1 MATKK
6 SEGKAPAKK
15 AGTKLTAAKPKKVIP
30 AYDRLKAHSLEDA
43 IKLLGTMPAA
53 KFDES
58 VDIALNL
65 GVDPKYNDQMV
76 RGVVTLPHGTGK
88 TVRVAVFAKGQA
100 AEDAKAAGADI
111 VGLDDL
117 VAQIEAGNLNFDRV
131 IATPD
136 CMAVIG
142 KVAKI
147 LGPKGLMPN
156 PKLGT
161 VTPNA
166 AKAVKDVKGGLIEF
180 KVEKAGIVHAGV
192 GRRSFGADK
201 LAANVRALV
210 EAVKAAK
217 PSGAKTNYMLKLSI
231 SSTMSPAIRIDLSS
245 I

>member
-1 MATKK
+1 MAQTQ
-6 SEGKAPAKK
+6 P
-15 AGTKLTAAKPKKVIP
+15 KLTKREKAVP
-30 AYDRLKAHSLEDA
+30 AYDRQQLHTLSEAVALLKS
-43 IKLLGTMPAA
+43 IPSV

-58 VDIALNL
+58 VDVALNL

-76 RGVVTLPHGTGK
+76 RGTVALPHGTGK

-111 VGLDDL
+111 VGVEELI
-117 VAQIEAGNLNFDRV
+117 AAIEAGKIEFDRV
-131 IATPD
+131 VATPD
-136 CMAVIG
+136 TMPMVG
-142 KVAKI
+142 RVAKI

-166 AKAVKDVKGGLIEF
+166 AKAVKDVKSGLIEF

-192 GRRSFGADK
+192 GKKSFDAKK
-201 LAANVRALV
+201 LEENVKALV

-217 PSGAKTNYMLKLSI
+217 PSGAKSNYLLKLSI
-231 SSTMSPAIRIDLSS
+231 SSTMGTGIKVDLGSL
-245 I
+245 

>member
-1 MATKK
+1 MATAKK
-6 SEGKAPAKK
+6 SPAKK
-15 AGTKLTAAKPKKVIP
+15 GTKLTSAKPKKVIP
-30 AYDRLKAHSLEDA
+30 AYDRLNAYSLDEA
-43 IKLLGTMPAA
+43 LKLLATMPAA

-58 VDIALNL
+58 VDVALNL

-76 RGVVTLPHGTGK
+76 RGVVALPHGNGK

-100 AEDAKAAGADI
+100 AEDAKAAGADL
-111 VGLDDL
+111 VGLEDL
-117 VAQIEAGNLNFDRV
+117 IAQVEAGNINFDRV

-136 CMAVIG
+136 TMAQLG
-142 KVAKI
+142 KIARI

-180 KVEKAGIVHAGV
+180 KVEKAGIIHAGV
-192 GRRSFGADK
+192 GKRSFSAEK
-201 LAANVRALV
+201 LAANVKALV

-217 PSGAKTNYMLKLSI
+217 PSGAKGNYMLKMSI
-231 SSTMSPAIRIDLSS
+231 CSTQSPAIRIDLSS
-245 I
+245 L

>member
-1 MATKK
+1 MATAKK
-6 SEGKAPAKK
+6 SAAPKK
-15 AGTKLTAAKPKKVIP
+15 AGNKLTSAKPKKVMP
-30 AYDRLKAHSLEDA
+30 EYNSQQAYALDEAL
-43 IKLLGTMPAA
+43 KLLASMPAA

-58 VDIALNL
+58 VDVALNL

-76 RGVVTLPHGTGK
+76 RGTVALPHGNGK
-88 TVRVAVFAKGQA
+88 TVRVAVFTKGQA
-100 AEDAKAAGADI
+100 AEDAKAAGADL
-111 VGLDDL
+111 VGLEDL
-117 VAQIEAGNLNFDRV
+117 IAKVEKGEIDFDRV

-136 CMAVIG
+136 CMAQLG

-161 VTPNA
+161 VTPNV
-166 AKAVKDVKGGLIEF
+166 AKAVKDVKGGMIEF

-192 GRRSFGADK
+192 GRRSFSADK

-217 PSGAKTNYMLKLSI
+217 PSGAKGNYMLRLTL
-231 SSTMSPAIRIDLSS
+231 SSTMSPGIKVDLSS
-245 I
+245 L

>member
-1 MATKK
+1 MATAQKTK
-6 SEGKAPAKK
+6 SQSASKSN
-15 AGTKLTAAKPKKVIP
+15 KLTSAKPKKVYP
-30 AYDRLKAHSLEDA
+30 EFDRLKAYSIEEAL
-43 IKLLGTMPAA
+43 KLLASMPAA

-58 VDIALNL
+58 VDVALNL

-76 RGVVTLPHGTGK
+76 RGVVALPHGNGK

-111 VGLDDL
+111 VGLEDL
-117 VAQIEAGNLNFDRV
+117 IAQVEAGNINFDRV

-136 CMAVIG
+136 TMAQLG
-142 KVAKI
+142 KIARI

-180 KVEKAGIVHAGV
+180 KVEKAGIIHAGV
-192 GRRSFGADK
+192 GKRSFEGSK
-201 LAANVRALV
+201 LAANVKALV

-217 PSGAKTNYMLKLSI
+217 PTGAKGVYMLKLSI
-231 SSTMSPAIRIDLSS
+231 SSSMSPSVRIDLSS
-245 I
+245 L

>member
-1 MATKK
+1 MAT
-6 SEGKAPAKK
+6 AKK
-15 AGTKLTAAKPKKVIP
+15 APKSNKLTAAKPKKVYP
-30 AYDRLKAHSLEDA
+30 EFDRLKAYSIDEALKVLA
-43 IKLLGTMPAA
+43 SMPAA

-58 VDIALNL
+58 VDVALNL

-76 RGVVTLPHGTGK
+76 RGVVALPHGNGK

-100 AEDAKAAGADI
+100 AEDAKAAGADL
-111 VGLDDL
+111 VGLEDL
-117 VAQIEAGNLNFDRV
+117 IAQVEAGNINFDRV

-136 CMAVIG
+136 CMAQLG
-142 KVAKI
+142 KIARI

-192 GRRSFGADK
+192 GKRSFDSSK
-201 LAANVRALV
+201 LAANVKALV
-210 EAVKAAK
+210 DAVKAAK
-217 PSGAKTNYMLKLSI
+217 PTGAKGVYMLKLSI
-231 SSTMSPAIRIDLSS
+231 SSSMSPSVRIDLSS
-245 I
+245 L

>member
-6 SEGKAPAKK
+6 S
-15 AGTKLTAAKPKKVIP
+15 TKLTSAKPKKVFP
-30 AYDRLKAHSLEDA
+30 EFDNLKAYSLEEA
-43 IKLLGTMPAA
+43 LKLLASMPAA

-58 VDIALNL
+58 VDVALNL

-76 RGVVTLPHGTGK
+76 RGVVSLPHGNGK

-111 VGLDDL
+111 VGLEDL
-117 VAQIEAGNLNFDRV
+117 IAQVEAGNINFDRV

-136 CMAVIG
+136 TMAQLG
-142 KVAKI
+142 KIARI

-180 KVEKAGIVHAGV
+180 KVEKAGIIHAGV
-192 GRRSFGADK
+192 GKRSFSADK

-217 PSGAKTNYMLKLSI
+217 PSGAKGNYMLKLSVC
-231 SSTMSPAIRIDLSS
+231 STMSKAVRIDLSS
-245 I
+245 L

>member
-1 MATKK
+1 MATAKK
-6 SEGKAPAKK
+6 SPAKK
-15 AGTKLTAAKPKKVIP
+15 GTKLTSAKPKKVFP
-30 AYDRLKAHSLEDA
+30 AYDRLNAYSLDEA
-43 IKLLGTMPAA
+43 LKLLATMPAA

-58 VDIALNL
+58 VDVALNL

-76 RGVVTLPHGTGK
+76 RGVVALPHGNGK

-100 AEDAKAAGADI
+100 AEDAKAAGADL
-111 VGLDDL
+111 VGLEDL
-117 VAQIEAGNLNFDRV
+117 IAQVEAGNINFDRV

-136 CMAVIG
+136 TMAQLG
-142 KVAKI
+142 KIARI

-180 KVEKAGIVHAGV
+180 KVEKAGIIHAGV
-192 GRRSFGADK
+192 GKRSFSAEK
-201 LAANVRALV
+201 LAANVKALV

-217 PSGAKTNYMLKLSI
+217 PSGAKGNYMLKMSI
-231 SSTMSPAIRIDLSS
+231 CSTQSPAIRIDLSS
-245 I
+245 L

>member
-1 MATKK
+1 MAT
-6 SEGKAPAKK
+6 AKK
-15 AGTKLTAAKPKKVIP
+15 AASKGNKLTAAKPKKSYP
-30 AYDRLKAHSLEDA
+30 EFDRLKAYGVDEAL
-43 IKLLGTMPAA
+43 KLLASMPAA

-58 VDIALNL
+58 VDVALNL

-76 RGVVTLPHGTGK
+76 RGVVALPHGNGK

-100 AEDAKAAGADI
+100 AEDARAAGADL
-111 VGLDDL
+111 VGLEDL
-117 VAQIEAGNLNFDRV
+117 IAQVEAGNINFDRV

-136 CMAVIG
+136 TMAQLG
-142 KVAKI
+142 KIARI

-180 KVEKAGIVHAGV
+180 KVEKAGIIHAGV
-192 GRRSFGADK
+192 GKRSFDSSK
-201 LAANVRALV
+201 LAANIKALV

-217 PSGAKTNYMLKLSI
+217 PTGAKGVYMLKMSI
-231 SSTMSPAIRIDLSS
+231 SSSMSPSVRVDLTSL
-245 I
+245 